1 MSQPH
6 KFDDVVFCTDSK
18 LTRYRRHTR
27 AVVWRMSYRHAL
39 RFQDVSSAA
48 AASVSALAFETMS
61 FPLCSRFLNTILN
74 SWCQNNLRLGN
85 NLELFCK
92 TRHSWTITIGY
103 SSTKLILRRPNS
115 VHWHYVYLFSNSI
128 LLSFECILADVLTVQ
143 CCVCCLSSVTCCIV
157 AKRCILEQKLLYW
170 QPIGSRIQ
178 EIDWYQNQW
187 PWPLFRGRIKVMSTM
202 AWHSTLNISETVR
215 DRGLVSK
222 DHNRK
227 WHGLSDGHVIDDV
240 TWPQRSCE
248 TVRLAILATAWL
260 LVYLVLSVHCLR
272 SVSVY

>member
-1 MSQPH
+1 MPLKFRSDLWFDRTRMSQPH

-48 AASVSALAFETMS
+48 AASVSALAFETVS
-61 FPLCSRFLNTILN
+61 SYSRFLNTILN

-85 NLELFCK
+85 NHSLELFCK

-103 SSTKLILRRPNS
+103 CWTKLILRRPNS

-143 CCVCCLSSVTCCIV
+143 CCVCRLSSVTCCIV

-178 EIDWYQNQW
+178 EIDWYQNEW
-187 PWPLFRGRIKVMSTM
+187 PWLLFRGRIKVMSTM
-202 AWHSTLNISETVR
+202 AWHSTLNISETLEIEAWFQR
-215 DRGLVSK
+215 TTIGNDMGYQM
-222 DHNRK
+222 
-227 WHGLSDGHVIDDV
+227 V
-240 TWPQRSCE
+240 TWSMTSRDPKGA
-248 TVRLAILATAWL
+248 VRQYGWL
-260 LVYLVLSVHCLR
+260 S
-272 SVSVY
+272 